1 MGERTCVLRCCCG
14 CVGCLLGTG
23 EVGWGRG
30 AGEAEVN
37 DRHADVGEGVPWGV
51 TVGVSVVASG
61 LLMPVLF
68 VGAEGRGDTQRVSTG
83 ESTTHHITVYYST
96 RVQCFL
102 PLLLIAMDTTASG
115 TQTVIG

>member
-1 MGERTCVLRCCCG
+1 MGERTWVLRYCYG
-14 CVGCLLGTG
+14 CVGWLLGTG
-23 EVGWGRG
+23 EGGWGRG

-51 TVGVSVVASG
+51 AGVSVVASG
-61 LLMPVLF
+61 LLLPVLF
-68 VGAEGRGDTQRVSTG
+68 VGAEGRGDTQRVSAA